1 MEGREITFSE
11 MNQLAEN
18 LACGLIAAGHKPG
31 DRIGV
36 WGPNQSP
43 WVITKWACYKAG
55 FQLVTLN
62 PMYTA
67 RELEYAVNKGWIQSF
82 FLKLFIF
89 ELFFRIKF
97 ESYQSPNCW
106 NFMPK
111 RNWTTRLSRK
121 NRRNDPKPSNVETW
135 TAQFRKRTVIEK
147 RYIL

>member
-89 ELFFRIKF
+89 ELFS
-97 ESYQSPNCW
+97 E
-106 NFMPK
+106 
-111 RNWTTRLSRK
+111 
-121 NRRNDPKPSNVETW
+121 
-135 TAQFRKRTVIEK
+135 
-147 RYIL
+147 